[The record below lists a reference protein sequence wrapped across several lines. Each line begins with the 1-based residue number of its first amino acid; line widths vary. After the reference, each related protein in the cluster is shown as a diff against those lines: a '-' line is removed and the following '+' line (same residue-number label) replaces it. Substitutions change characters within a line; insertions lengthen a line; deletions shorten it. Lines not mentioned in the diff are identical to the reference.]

1 MDEMVRV
8 SFTEDKKAAF
18 IGDKQYISFERLAEI
33 RKDQAKEMKLLNKQ
47 VSKLISEN
55 NAYKV
60 LLFTGCK
67 GYCSYRRERR
77 TCCRNRSIIF

>member
-8 SFTEDKKAAF
+8 RFTEDKKAAF

-60 LLFTGCK
+60 LLK
-67 GYCSYRRERR
+67 EQLRKKD
-77 TCCRNRSIIF
+77 